1 MNMNAT
7 LIGHVIW
14 FAVFVWLTM
23 KYIWPPIQKA
33 MADREKQI
41 ADGLASAEKA
51 RVDLEK
57 ATENCAEILDG
68 QEQTLQKLFLKL
80 KLGQIKL

>member
-41 ADGLASAEKA
+41 ADGLASAE
-51 RVDLEK
+51 LL
-57 ATENCAEILDG
+57 N
-68 QEQTLQKLFLKL
+68 QKFHK
-80 KLGQIKL
+80 K

>member
-23 KYIWPPIQKA
+23 KYIWPPIQKSNGRQRE
-33 MADREKQI
+33 AD
-41 ADGLASAEKA
+41 
-51 RVDLEK
+51 
-57 ATENCAEILDG
+57 C
-68 QEQTLQKLFLKL
+68 
-80 KLGQIKL
+80 

>member
-33 MADREKQI
+33 MADREKQSLEPHSRTE
-41 ADGLASAEKA
+41 DMVGGLLSTTLLLVVEVP
-51 RVDLEK
+51 VDL
-57 ATENCAEILDG
+57 
-68 QEQTLQKLFLKL
+68 
-80 KLGQIKL
+80 